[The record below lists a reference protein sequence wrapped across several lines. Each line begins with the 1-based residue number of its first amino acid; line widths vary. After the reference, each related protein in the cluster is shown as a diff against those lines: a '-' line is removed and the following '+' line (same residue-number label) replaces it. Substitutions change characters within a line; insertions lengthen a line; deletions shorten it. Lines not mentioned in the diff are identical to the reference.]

1 MLSARN
7 LLYGFAA
14 SLVLFTIVMAIEQL
28 YVREV
33 DAVIAASHSPRDAK
47 PGMLRVRG
55 ASVPTEGPAD
65 IEATPEDGTPDP
77 GKSPRMSQRS
87 GTPRSQSAVAP
98 SWSQPV
104 GPNKQGSAVDEG
116 WLNTVTATLAG
127 ALPFG
132 GGGSAAPGP
141 PVAPSEIPS
150 ADQME
155 VREVLYSDSAD
166 TACLPGNRQFTL
178 EDVRGL
184 YVCVVWSGLAG
195 MYAQQVTFE
204 SPDGHV
210 YQTIT
215 SAFAT
220 AQGGA
225 TGGTLKFDDRDYP
238 VQAAGWGANGRVL
251 VTAMLPVA
259 GTFITQYNLAGPWT
273 VRVALNGQV
282 VGKDTFE
289 LLSRN

>member
-1 MLSARN
+1 MLSGRN
-7 LLYGFAA
+7 LLYGLAA

-28 YVREV
+28 YLREV
-33 DAVIAASHSPRDAK
+33 DAVVAASHSPRDAR
-47 PGMLRVRG
+47 PGVLRVRG

-65 IEATPEDGTPDP
+65 IEAAPEDGTPDP

-98 SWSQPV
+98 SWSQPIES
-104 GPNKQGSAVDEG
+104 NKQGSAVDEG

-141 PVAPSEIPS
+141 PVTPSEIPS

-155 VREVLYSDSAD
+155 VREILYSDSAD
-166 TACLPGNRQFTL
+166 TACVPGNRQFTL

-184 YVCVVWSGLAG
+184 YVCVVWLGLAG
-195 MYAQQVTFE
+195 TYAQQVTFE

-225 TGGTLKFDDRDYP
+225 TGGTLKFDERDYP

-251 VTAMLPVA
+251 VKAMLPVA

-273 VRVALNGQV
+273 VRIALNGQV

>member
-14 SLVLFTIVMAIEQL
+14 SLVLFTIVMAIEQI

-47 PGMLRVRG
+47 PGVARVRG

-65 IEATPEDGTPDP
+65 IEATPEDGAPDP

-98 SWSQPV
+98 SWSEPV
-104 GPNKQGSAVDEG
+104 GPSKQGSAVDEG
-116 WLNTVTATLAG
+116 WLNTITATLAG

-132 GGGSAAPGP
+132 GGGAAAPGP
-141 PVAPSEIPS
+141 PVPSEIPS
-150 ADQME
+150 ANQME

-195 MYAQQVTFE
+195 TYAQQVTFE

-225 TGGTLKFDDRDYP
+225 TGGTLRFGERDYP

-289 LLSRN
+289 LVSRN

>member
-47 PGMLRVRG
+47 PGVPRVRG
-55 ASVPTEGPAD
+55 ASVLTEGPAD
-65 IEATPEDGTPDP
+65 IEAAPEDGAPDP

-98 SWSQPV
+98 SGSERV
-104 GPNKQGSAVDEG
+104 GPSKQGSAVDEG
-116 WLNTVTATLAG
+116 WLNTITATLAG

-132 GGGSAAPGP
+132 GGGAAAPGP
-141 PVAPSEIPS
+141 PVPSEIPS
-150 ADQME
+150 ANQME

-184 YVCVVWSGLAG
+184 YVCVVWLGLAG
-195 MYAQQVTFE
+195 TYAQQVTFE

-225 TGGTLKFDDRDYP
+225 TGGTLKFGERDYP

>member
-47 PGMLRVRG
+47 PGVPRVRG
-55 ASVPTEGPAD
+55 ASVLTEGPAD
-65 IEATPEDGTPDP
+65 IEAAPEDGTVDP

-98 SWSQPV
+98 SWSEPV
-104 GPNKQGSAVDEG
+104 GPSKQGSAVDEG
-116 WLNTVTATLAG
+116 WLNTITATLAG

-132 GGGSAAPGP
+132 GGGAAAPGP
-141 PVAPSEIPS
+141 PVPSEIPS

-184 YVCVVWSGLAG
+184 YVCVVWLGPAG
-195 MYAQQVTFE
+195 TYAQQVTFE

-220 AQGGA
+220 AQGAA
-225 TGGTLKFDDRDYP
+225 TGGTLRFGERDYP
-238 VQAAGWGANGRVL
+238 VQAAGWGADGRVL

-289 LLSRN
+289 LVSRN

>member
-1 MLSARN
+1 
-7 LLYGFAA
+7 
-14 SLVLFTIVMAIEQL
+14 
-28 YVREV
+28 
-33 DAVIAASHSPRDAK
+33 
-47 PGMLRVRG
+47 
-55 ASVPTEGPAD
+55 
-65 IEATPEDGTPDP
+65 
-77 GKSPRMSQRS
+77 
-87 GTPRSQSAVAP
+87 
-98 SWSQPV
+98 
-104 GPNKQGSAVDEG
+104 VDEG
-116 WLNTVTATLAG
+116 WLNTITATLAG

-132 GGGSAAPGP
+132 GGGAAAPGP
-141 PVAPSEIPS
+141 PVPSEIPS
-150 ADQME
+150 ANQME

-184 YVCVVWSGLAG
+184 YVCVVWLGPAG
-195 MYAQQVTFE
+195 TYAQQVTFE

-220 AQGGA
+220 AQGA
-225 TGGTLKFDDRDYP
+225 STGGTLRFGERDYP

-289 LLSRN
+289 LVSRN

>member
-47 PGMLRVRG
+47 PGMPRVRG

-65 IEATPEDGTPDP
+65 IEAAPEDGTVDP

-98 SWSQPV
+98 SWSEPV
-104 GPNKQGSAVDEG
+104 GPSKQGSAVDEG
-116 WLNTVTATLAG
+116 WLNTITATLAG

-132 GGGSAAPGP
+132 GGGAAAPGP
-141 PVAPSEIPS
+141 PVPSEIPS

-184 YVCVVWSGLAG
+184 YVCVVWLGPAG
-195 MYAQQVTFE
+195 TYAQQVTFE

-225 TGGTLKFDDRDYP
+225 TGGTLKFGERDYP

>member
-14 SLVLFTIVMAIEQL
+14 SLVLFTIVMAIEQI

-47 PGMLRVRG
+47 PGVPRVRG
-55 ASVPTEGPAD
+55 ASVPTAGPAE
-65 IEATPEDGTPDP
+65 IEATPEDGTPDRGASP
-77 GKSPRMSQRS
+77 GMSQRS
-87 GTPRSQSAVAP
+87 GTPRSQSGVAA

-116 WLNTVTATLAG
+116 WLNT
-127 ALPFG
+127 
-132 GGGSAAPGP
+132 
-141 PVAPSEIPS
+141 
-150 ADQME
+150 
-155 VREVLYSDSAD
+155 
-166 TACLPGNRQFTL
+166 
-178 EDVRGL
+178 
-184 YVCVVWSGLAG
+184 
-195 MYAQQVTFE
+195 
-204 SPDGHV
+204 
-210 YQTIT
+210 IT

-225 TGGTLKFDDRDYP
+225 TGSTLRFGERDYP